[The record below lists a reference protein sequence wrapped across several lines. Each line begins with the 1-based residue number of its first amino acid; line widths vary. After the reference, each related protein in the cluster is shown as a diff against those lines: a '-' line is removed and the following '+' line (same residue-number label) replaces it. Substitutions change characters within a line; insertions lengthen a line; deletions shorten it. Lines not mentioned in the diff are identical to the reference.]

1 LTDLIQSQLLD
12 PFRIGLLAAL
22 VVTMLRTAQVTGRLI
37 PLALGAVF
45 VAVIIP
51 STNPPTNATLTN
63 AVLAGLVSNA
73 IILGIILALAA
84 VVRRMR
90 G

>member
-1 LTDLIQSQLLD
+1 MTDLIQSQLLD
-12 PFRIGLLAAL
+12 PFRIGLLVAL
-22 VVTMLRTAQVTGRLI
+22 VVTMLRTAQVTGRVI

-51 STNPPTNATLTN
+51 ATNPPAAATLTD

-84 VVRRMR
+84 VLRRMR

>member
-1 LTDLIQSQLLD
+1 MTDLIQTQLFDL
-12 PFRIGLLAAL
+12 FRIGLLIAL
-22 VVTMLRTAQVTGRLI
+22 FVTMLRTSQVTGRLV
-37 PLALGAVF
+37 PLALGVVF

-51 STNPPTNATLTN
+51 STNPPANVTLTD
-63 AVLAGLVSNA
+63 AILAGLVSNV

-84 VVRRMR
+84 VVRRVR